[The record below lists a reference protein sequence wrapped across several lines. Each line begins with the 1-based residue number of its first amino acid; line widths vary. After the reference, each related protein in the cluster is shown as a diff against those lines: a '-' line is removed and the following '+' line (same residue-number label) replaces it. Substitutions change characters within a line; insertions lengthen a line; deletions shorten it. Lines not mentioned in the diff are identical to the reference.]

1 VNFTDNKK
9 LKVLAELYRNTEYP
23 LVREYAETTIA
34 FILRHKREQKQR
46 RELRE
51 LINAYIHSCKVYNNP
66 PSFDTYLAVVRG
78 LARLRNK
85 LRERGVDPS
94 CIAD

>member
-1 VNFTDNKK
+1 MNLTDNEK

-23 LVREYAETTIA
+23 LVREYAEITIA

-66 PSFDTYLAVVRG
+66 PSFDAYLAAARG

-85 LRERGVDPS
+85 LREKGVNP
-94 CIAD
+94 CIID